1 MTDKEAYELIGNRA
15 KQLIQDIEV
24 QQTEVNENI
33 YKDTDT
39 QNVDDLPEEWK
50 NAEVQ
55 NWYVSDNT
63 FYIDV
68 IK

>member
-1 MTDKEAYELIGNRA
+1 MTINEFFKDHRNAVCFCIELY
-15 KQLIQDIEV
+15 
-24 QQTEVNENI
+24 EVNENI

-39 QNVDDLPEEWK
+39 RNVDDLPEEWG

>member
-1 MTDKEAYELIGNRA
+1 MTINEFCKDHRNTVCFCIGLYEA
-15 KQLIQDIEV
+15 
-24 QQTEVNENI
+24 NENV
-33 YKDTDT
+33 YKYTDT
-39 QNVDDLPEEWK
+39 QNVDNLPEEWK